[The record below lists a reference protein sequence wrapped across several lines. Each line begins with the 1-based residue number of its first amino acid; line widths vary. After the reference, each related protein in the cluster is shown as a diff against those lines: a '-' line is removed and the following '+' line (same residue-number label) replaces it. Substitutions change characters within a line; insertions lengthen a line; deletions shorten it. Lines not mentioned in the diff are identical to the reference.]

1 MAHEGREG
9 PRDGSYNGESYLRLA
24 DTSQYHSSENEQVQ
38 RQTQSMVSIHDGLV
52 FFLPDNTTHLKAP
65 PPSNSQYLGYA
76 PWNASPTHPGFQDAR
91 YERYAVPYA
100 NGTALGNGAWYEA
113 QQNYPVSPVPAMTSP
128 LFIAIVH
135 STR

>member
-1 MAHEGREG
+1 MPHRRILAFFFFDFTYIPEHVTKTKAGPPWPIHE
-9 PRDGSYNGESYLRLA
+9 S
-24 DTSQYHSSENEQVQ
+24 
-38 RQTQSMVSIHDGLV
+38 
-52 FFLPDNTTHLKAP
+52 
-65 PPSNSQYLGYA
+65 
-76 PWNASPTHPGFQDAR
+76 THPGFQDAR
-91 YERYAVPYA
+91 YERYAVPCA